1 MQYSCFHAALQCKI
15 KCKVPLVLT
24 SSSVTLSVVIPLYS
38 LKFSN
43 VTAQGI
49 ESIRN
54 ENNRIKMEMIEQLT

>member
-1 MQYSCFHAALQCKI
+1 MF
-15 KCKVPLVLT
+15 T
-24 SSSVTLSVVIPLYS
+24 SSSLILSVVIPLYS

-54 ENNRIKMEMIEQLT
+54 ENNSIKMKMIEQNFVSQCTQFVAGCFDYVT